1 MRSRP
6 PITLSP
12 ADRTTVARWSA
23 GMLGTVAAL
32 IAAVLI
38 LPVFKGHADNG
49 AARRVQS
56 AADPICAS
64 LDRLASS
71 VIAELAQNQP
81 IDVAEISDMI
91 AHMRRGR
98 RTCEIG
104 WPQLACRDY
113 QAILDRGQTRDGGQT
128 RPSESADWPVG
139 CLEPRV
145 ANKST
150 PPLQ

>member
-6 PITLSP
+6 SIALSP

-23 GMLGTVAAL
+23 CMTSAILAL
-32 IAAVLI
+32 IAAVLVP
-38 LPVFKGHADNG
+38 PVFKGHADNG
-49 AARRVQS
+49 GSVRRVQS
-56 AADPICAS
+56 APNAICAS

-71 VIAELAQNQP
+71 VIAERAQNQP

-91 AHMRRGR
+91 ASMRRGR
-98 RTCEIG
+98 RICEIG
-104 WPQLACRDY
+104 WPQLACREY
-113 QAILDRGQTRDGGQT
+113 QAILDRAQT
-128 RPSESADWPVG
+128 SASDSSDRFVG
-139 CLEPRV
+139 CLETAV